1 MRKSAQ
7 KSFTKAASRRST
19 SNGTEVNSTQI
30 KNTEA
35 LFKLYEDPEVMNT
48 QGKIALQNAL
58 ADHGKRFD
66 TACTAARCAFDA
78 LNPGFI
84 DENGIGKLGQ
94 DLGLDPQTDVA
105 ILVLVWKLGAKTPGT
120 ISKEEFVSGMGK
132 LSCDSIETLK
142 AQLASFDPG
151 WVFQFS
157 REGTMKSIE
166 QDISSQ
172 PATIALHSINGT
184 GLYVLLHTA
193 CLMCVITTATT
204 GCMLFAFTNYY
215 YNSFLEFSVTA
226 GKDLSDYDDED
237 SFTADTTAAAA
248 AVTAVAAVKQ
258 CNGNIDMQQ
267 WRHRCYHNDSST
279 CYTAQQCCCAKNKQQ
294 RMYVVVLE
302 ALHTM
307 YTVRCLPKHTKSNS
321 SSALQSVSVC
331 VFCVCSF
338 VLPFC
343 VSNTS

>member
-1 MRKSAQ
+1 MSNIRKSAQ
-7 KSFTKAASRRST
+7 KSFTKAASSFGRRST
-19 SNGTEVNSTQI
+19 TNGTEVSSAQI
-30 KNTEA
+30 KTTEA
-35 LFKLYEDPEVMNT
+35 LFKLYEDPE
-48 QGKIALQNAL
+48 
-58 ADHGKRFD
+58 
-66 TACTAARCAFDA
+66 
-78 LNPGFI
+78 NPGFI

-151 WVFQFS
+151 FMIHSTFRDFYRWVFQFS